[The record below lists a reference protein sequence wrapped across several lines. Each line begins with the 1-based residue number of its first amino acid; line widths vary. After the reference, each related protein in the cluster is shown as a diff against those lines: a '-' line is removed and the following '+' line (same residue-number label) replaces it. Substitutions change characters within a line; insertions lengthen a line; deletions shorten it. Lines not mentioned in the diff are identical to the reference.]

1 MDEIQRLRMLS
12 GQMEMEPAED
22 YGCIDL
28 SPGKQESIVV
38 YPAHLPGGGRIR
50 LLKTLLSSVC
60 ENDCNYCPFR
70 AGRDFHRV
78 SFQAEEFANLFMRL
92 QTSGLVDGLFLS
104 SGIFGSG
111 ILTQDKLIDTAD
123 ILRNKLGFRGYIHLK
138 VMPGADHDQVF
149 RVMQLADRISINLE
163 GPNPRRLLML
173 APKKQFIE
181 QLLTPMGWV
190 EGIRQKMPS
199 SLGWKHHWPGTTT
212 QFVVGAVGESDLELL
227 STTQQLMAKYRLI
240 RAYYSAFN
248 PQRDTPLEHHAA
260 TPQVR
265 ENRLYEA
272 FYLMRDYGFDLEEM
286 PFAQDENLPQDIDP
300 KLAWARKNITESPIE
315 INSAERGQL
324 LRIPGFGPRA
334 VEQIMAARRTH
345 PITDSSHLVKLGI
358 RMNRAAP
365 FVLLGGKKP
374 VFQPSLF
381 G

>member
-1 MDEIQRLRMLS
+1 MEALQRLQMLS

-22 YGCIDL
+22 HGCSDL
-28 SPGKQESIVV
+28 SHGKQESIVV

-78 SFQAEEFANLFMRL
+78 SFQPGEFANLFMRL
-92 QTSGLVDGLFLS
+92 QMSGLVDGLFLS

-111 ILTQDKLIDTAD
+111 VFTQDRLIDTVE
-123 ILRNKLGFRGYIHLK
+123 ILRKKLGFYGYIHLK

-149 RVMQLADRISINLE
+149 RAMQLADRISINLE
-163 GPNPRRLLML
+163 GPNPRRLAIL

-190 EGIRQKMPS
+190 EGIRQKMPGR
-199 SLGWKHHWPGTTT
+199 LGWKHHWPGTTT
-212 QFVVGAVGESDLELL
+212 QFVVGAAGESDLELL
-227 STTQQLMAKYRLI
+227 STTQHLMANYRLI

-248 PQRDTPLEHHAA
+248 PHRDTPLEHHAA
-260 TPQVR
+260 TPPVR
-265 ENRLYEA
+265 EHRLYEA
-272 FYLMRDYGFDLEEM
+272 FYLMRDYGFDLEEI
-286 PFAQDENLPQDIDP
+286 PFAQNENLPLDTDP
-300 KLAWARKNITESPIE
+300 KLAWAQRNIKESPIE
-315 INSAERGQL
+315 INSAERTQL

-334 VEQIMAARRTH
+334 VEQIIAVRRIH
-345 PITDSSHLVKLGI
+345 PITDPSHLVKLGI
-358 RMNRAAP
+358 RLNRAAP
-365 FVLLGGKKP
+365 FVLLRGKKP
-374 VFQPSLF
+374 VYQPNLF